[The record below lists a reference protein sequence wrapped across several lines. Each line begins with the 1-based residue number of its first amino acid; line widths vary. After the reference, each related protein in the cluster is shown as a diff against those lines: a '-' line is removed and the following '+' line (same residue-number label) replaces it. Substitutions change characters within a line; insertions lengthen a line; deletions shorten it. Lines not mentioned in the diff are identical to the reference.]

1 MENSTDE
8 VVAAL
13 KNVENG
19 LNKLMQEIE
28 RLKS

>member
-13 KNVENG
+13 KNVDNG

>member
-1 MENSTDE
+1 MENSTEE
-8 VVAAL
+8 VVTAL

-19 LNKLMQEIE
+19 LNKLVQEIE

>member
-1 MENSTDE
+1 MEDSTDE

-13 KNVENG
+13 KNVEDG
-19 LNKLMQEIE
+19 LKKLMQEIE